1 MNRRKL
7 NHGRKLAFQ
16 QLETR
21 ALMTGNVAVV
31 VQNHSL
37 VITGDNKDNSI
48 EIFQIGSGQYKII
61 NTDGTTTVNHQSTP
75 QIFTGITGDFKID
88 LKGGNDV
95 LSIDTGSGGLPTISI
110 PRNLNINLN
119 NGNDVVYVSK
129 AVVGGGLSMTGGN
142 GNHVLYVF
150 DSTIGN
156 SSVNAG
162 TNDLSFKLGSG
173 NIVADVFNTTIQ
185 RDVNVNMSGNVIVDL
200 QNAKI
205 GRDLNEKF
213 SSNHSKY
220 NLLEVFGGT
229 VARNATL
236 TTGDSADSISLN
248 GLTVG
253 KKLQIKTGNGDD
265 TVVLG
270 GFDTNHIGTSLP
282 PLAVHADQ
290 VLVDLGNGNDT
301 LGFGGNGKVNG
312 GGLVAN
318 TASFIG
324 GGRHGFRV

>member
-1 MNRRKL
+1 M
-7 NHGRKLAFQ
+7 
-16 QLETR
+16 
-21 ALMTGNVAVV
+21 
-31 VQNHSL
+31 
-37 VITGDNKDNSI
+37 
-48 EIFQIGSGQYKII
+48 
-61 NTDGTTTVNHQSTP
+61 
-75 QIFTGITGDFKID
+75 
-88 LKGGNDV
+88 
-95 LSIDTGSGGLPTISI
+95 
-110 PRNLNINLN
+110 
-119 NGNDVVYVSK
+119 
-129 AVVGGGLSMTGGN
+129 
-142 GNHVLYVF
+142 
-150 DSTIGN
+150 
-156 SSVNAG
+156 
-162 TNDLSFKLGSG
+162 
-173 NIVADVFNTTIQ
+173 ADVFNTTIQ

-220 NLLEVFGGT
+220 TLLEVFGGT

-324 GGRHGFRV
+324 GAGTDSVFNHSNALLPGSYSGFESMPMVIKPLDAGLVDNVFESV